1 MMTTVREGARMASSL
16 GRRHLPL
23 RTGSVCVQR
32 FASTEAKKS
41 SALADLDNAS
51 SFATGSPDEAAI
63 QAFNSREK
71 AAETGKKLPG
81 NRYQYHPPKYY
92 RGPLHPVQVPKS
104 SDPTARDFVPGP
116 FSFPRLKHTY
126 ESTIAPDL
134 IAMTYQHTPPGSE
147 VPVSNKGNLREW
159 DESSPYHKN
168 RPRRGPRGGG
178 SSRLGLVERPIE
190 WHNVPDIEA
199 ITINSFAPM
208 GAQNK
213 EYLHVCRAVIQA
225 ISGAF
230 PEVTRVKHGVVQW
243 GVRKGDKTGCKVTL
257 KGAQAYDFLDKL
269 ITLVLPKIKDWPG
282 IDATTGDSAGNLAFG
297 MKPDWMAYFPEIE
310 FNYDM
315 YPARLMPGCDIF
327 IKTTGTS
334 DRQGRLLLEAL
345 GLPFYGKARH

>member
-1 MMTTVREGARMASSL
+1 MATVREGARMASSL
-16 GRRHLPL
+16 GRRQFPL
-23 RTGSVCVQR
+23 RAAPLCAR
-32 FASTEAKKS
+32 RYASTGAEKS
-41 SALADLDNAS
+41 SSDLADLDNAS
-51 SFATGSPDEAAI
+51 SFATGTPDQAAI
-63 QAFNSREK
+63 EAFNAREK
-71 AAETGKKLPG
+71 ASGTGKKLPG

-116 FSFPRLKHTY
+116 FNFPRLRHTY
-126 ESTIAPDL
+126 ETTIAPDL
-134 IAMTYQHTPPGSE
+134 ITMTYQHIPPGTE

-159 DESSPYHKN
+159 DGSSPYHKN

-190 WHNVPDIEA
+190 WHNVPEIEA
-199 ITINSFAPM
+199 ITINSFAPLSS
-208 GAQNK
+208 QNK

-225 ISGAF
+225 ISGSF
-230 PEVTRVKHGVVQW
+230 PEVTRVKNGVVQW
-243 GVRKGDKTGCKVTL
+243 GVKKGDKTGCKVTL
-257 KGAQAYDFLDKL
+257 RGAQAYEFLDKL

-282 IDATTGDSAGNLAFG
+282 IEATTGDSAGNLAFG
-297 MKPDWMAYFPEIE
+297 LQPAWMAYFPEIE

-345 GLPFYGKARH
+345 GLPFFGKARH